1 MTTDIADD
9 DAIDFDDYSDSTST
23 FGDRLEFAREVMGL
37 GQGQLARRMGVKLQT
52 LRNWEEDRS
61 EPRAN
66 RLQML
71 AGMLNVSMVWLMS
84 GRGTAPAPGPG
95 PREAGV
101 APLVDE
107 LRALRHDHLRLAER
121 MARIEK
127 RLVAALGAG
136 ARAGSAADES

>member
-1 MTTDIADD
+1 MTTDTAEQDP
-9 DAIDFDDYSDSTST
+9 IDFEDYSDSAST
-23 FGDRLEFAREVMGL
+23 FGDRLVLAREAMGL
-37 GQGQLARRMGVKLQT
+37 GQGQLARRMGVKVQT

-71 AGMLNVSMVWLMS
+71 AGMLNVSPPTP
-84 GRGTAPAPGPG
+84 GRG
-95 PREAGV
+95 PREGGV

-107 LRALRHDHLRLAER
+107 LRALRHDQLRLIER

-127 RLVAALGAG
+127 RLVATLGAG
-136 ARAGSAADES
+136 ADLDAEGS

>member
-1 MTTDIADD
+1 MTTDTAEQDP
-9 DAIDFDDYSDSTST
+9 IDFEDYSDSAST
-23 FGDRLEFAREVMGL
+23 FGDRLVLAREAMGL
-37 GQGQLARRMGVKLQT
+37 GQGQLARRMGVKVQT

-84 GRGTAPAPGPG
+84 GRGTPPTPGRG
-95 PREAGV
+95 PREGGV

-107 LRALRHDHLRLAER
+107 LRALRHDQLRLIER

-127 RLVAALGAG
+127 RLVATLGAG
-136 ARAGSAADES
+136 ADPDAEGS

>member
-1 MTTDIADD
+1 MTTETAEHDP
-9 DAIDFDDYSDSTST
+9 IDFEDYSDSTST
-23 FGDRLEFAREVMGL
+23 FGDRLVLAREAMGL
-37 GQGQLARRMGVKLQT
+37 GQGQLARRMGVKVQT

-84 GRGTAPAPGPG
+84 GRGTAPSPGPG
-95 PREAGV
+95 PRETGV

-107 LRALRHDHLRLAER
+107 LRALRHDHLRLIER

-127 RLVAALGAG
+127 RLVATLGTGAG
-136 ARAGSAADES
+136 PDAEGS